1 MISYIQSLEV
11 LWNKLIQNSIL
22 LHAVMSSQNNA
33 NVHQLLC
40 KCTSSPHVAGRID
53 LVRSKTAQVFDTKVN
68 SVSIQLTDNVAVWT
82 LLGNGRS
89 IFSPQKHLSHQV
101 LKAFMHNNS
110 IDFKVQWSKC
120 LPVFEEFSLV
130 KDFDT
135 YMSYQNVVVSKTYYD
150 LIIKSSST
158 QYFSS

>member
-1 MISYIQSLEV
+1 MKSYIQSLEV

-89 IFSPQKHLSHQV
+89 IFFTTKTSFTPSLEGIYAQQQYWLQGTMIKM
-101 LKAFMHNNS
+101 FTS
-110 IDFKVQWSKC
+110 IWGVQPGEGFRYIHIS
-120 LPVFEEFSLV
+120 
-130 KDFDT
+130 
-135 YMSYQNVVVSKTYYD
+135 
-150 LIIKSSST
+150 
-158 QYFSS
+158 

>member
-1 MISYIQSLEV
+1 MKSHIQSLEV
-11 LWNKLIQNSIL
+11 SWNKLIQNSIL

-40 KCTSSPHVAGRID
+40 KCTSSLHVAGRID

-89 IFSPQKHLSHQV
+89 NFSPQKHLSHQV

-130 KDFDT
+130 KDFDIYISHKMYLFLRRISNSPT
-135 YMSYQNVVVSKTYYD
+135 RWMILNM
-150 LIIKSSST
+150 I
-158 QYFSS
+158 

>member
-1 MISYIQSLEV
+1 MKSYIQSLEV
-11 LWNKLIQNSIL
+11 LWNKLIQSSIL

-120 LPVFEEFSLV
+120 LPVFEELSLV
-130 KDFDT
+130 KDFDI
-135 YMSYQNVVVSKTYYD
+135 YICHKMYSFLWHKPSY
-150 LIIKSSST
+150 
-158 QYFSS
+158 

>member
-1 MISYIQSLEV
+1 
-11 LWNKLIQNSIL
+11 
-22 LHAVMSSQNNA
+22 MSSQNNA

-120 LPVFEEFSLV
+120 LPVFEEFSLM
-130 KDFDT
+130 KDFDI
-135 YMSYQNVVVSKTYYD
+135 YISYKMY
-150 LIIKSSST
+150 LFLLRIISSLLKRIW
-158 QYFSS
+158 QC

>member
-1 MISYIQSLEV
+1 
-11 LWNKLIQNSIL
+11 
-22 LHAVMSSQNNA
+22 MSSQNNA

-130 KDFDT
+130 KDFNT
-135 YMSYQNVVVSKTYYD
+135 YMSYKNVVVSKTYF
-150 LIIKSSST
+150 
-158 QYFSS
+158 QYLFRRTF